1 MDNGQL
7 TIDNPAVA
15 VCIVPSLAERTEAAI
30 ADAFRKALQ
39 PFGLDKFMISD
50 ASERILHLENGRV
63 LAEFRTM
70 MLPVWYPKK
79 LNELAAVG
87 FDVVTVTKK
96 YKKHPPQLMY
106 YVRSVQ
112 EVSGGNYG
120 NQ

>member
-7 TIDNPAVA
+7 TIDNPCVA
-15 VCIVPSLAERTEAAI
+15 VCVVQPLAERTEADLA
-30 ADAFRKALQ
+30 AAFRKALQ
-39 PFGLDKFMISD
+39 PFGLDQFILSD
-50 ASERILHLENGRV
+50 VPEKTLTMKDGRV

-70 MLPVWYPKK
+70 LLPVWYPKK
-79 LNELAAVG
+79 LYELAAAG
-87 FDVVTVTKK
+87 FEVVTVTKK

-112 EVSGGNYG
+112 EIGGNYG